1 MTVRRDDTPFHARP
15 VYRLASGVFGL
26 GLVGT
31 GVYAL
36 FVVGPPDA
44 LQSLGGAVLMLL
56 GGNMFLAACRARES
70 WLSRIGP
77 LP

>member
-1 MTVRRDDTPFHARP
+1 MTDRRSDPPFHARP
-15 VYRLASGVFGL
+15 VYRLVSGVFGL
-26 GLVGT
+26 CLVGV

-36 FVVGPPDA
+36 FFVGPPDA

-56 GGNMFLAACRARES
+56 GGNMLLAACRARES